1 MPKQSRDT
9 LPATHE
15 SVPSAGEPN
24 RYNFAARAAR
34 WSAAHWKI
42 AVAAWVAFVAVAIAL
57 GTTVGTQMLSTGEQ
71 TTGQTAQAEQI
82 LANAGF
88 ETPAAE
94 SVLVRSST
102 LTVTD
107 PAFRS
112 TVRDVLAKLRTMPQ
126 VTNLRTGAAG
136 EVSKDRHAQLIAFDM
151 RGDLDTADKRVQPLL
166 DAVAGL
172 QEASPG
178 FTVAEFGVASATH
191 ELGKTVDKDF
201 QQAEKLSVP
210 ITFLILLIAFGA
222 FVAAGVPV
230 LLAFSAVLGSVGLL
244 ALSSHVFHASEATQS
259 VILLMGMAVGVDY
272 SLFYLKRV
280 REERAAEHEGHEAL
294 FRAAATSGQAVL
306 ISGVTVLIA
315 MAGLM
320 FTGTSVFTSIG
331 IGAMLVVF
339 TSLVGSLTVLPA
351 LLGKLGDR
359 TERGIRQVLAAGV
372 LRALRPLKAQP
383 AWLVWL
389 REKPTLLQR
398 LKGERQE
405 SRVWGFVIG
414 RSMRYP
420 AFAAGISALV
430 LVVLALPALGIKT
443 KQAGF
448 TDLPKSLSIVKT
460 YDTIQASFP
469 GSQDPASLVVKADD
483 VTTPQFAA
491 AYAQFKQRA
500 LATGVIHQPIRVAV
514 NKAKTV
520 ARVDFPLAGEGQD
533 AASVQALEALRA
545 DVIPPVLATL
555 PPGTEQAVT
564 GPTAANVDFNQT
576 MKSRAPIVFAFVLG
590 FAFLLLLLTFRS
602 IVIPIKAI
610 VLNLLSVGAAYG
622 VLVWIFQYG
631 HLQGLLGFHSS
642 GAIVSWLPL
651 FLFTVLFGLSMD
663 YHVFILSRIKELV
676 DRGVPTNEAVE
687 RGIRST
693 ASTVTSAAAVM
704 IAVFAIF
711 ASLRVID
718 IKQLGVGLAVA
729 VFIDATLIRGVLLPA
744 AMKLLGDWNWYLPRW
759 LEWMPNFHVEGPAA
773 GDPSD
778 PTEPP
783 EGPDHKPPVQPIPVP
798 ASP

>member
-1 MPKQSRDT
+1 M
-9 LPATHE
+9 
-15 SVPSAGEPN
+15 N

-34 WSAAHWKI
+34 WSAEHWKT
-42 AVAAWVAFVAVAIAL
+42 AVAVWVAFVAVAIGL
-57 GTTVGTQMLSTGEQ
+57 GTTVGTHTLSSSEQSTGE
-71 TTGQTAQAEQI
+71 TARAEQI

-88 ETPAAE
+88 KTPASE

-102 LTVTD
+102 GTVAD

-112 TVRDVLAKLRTMPQ
+112 TVQSVLAKLRTMPQ

-136 EVSKDRHAQLIAFDM
+136 QVSKDRRAQLIEFDM
-151 RGDLDTADKRVQPLL
+151 KGKLDTADARVQPLL

-172 QEASPG
+172 QQASPG
-178 FTVAEFGVASATH
+178 FTVEEFGFASATH
-191 ELGKTVDKDF
+191 ELSKTIDKDF
-201 QQAEKLSVP
+201 QKAEKLSVP

-222 FVAAGVPV
+222 FVAAGIPV
-230 LLAFSAVLGSVGLL
+230 LLAFSAVLASVGLSAL
-244 ALSSHVFHASEATQS
+244 ASHVFHASDATQS

-272 SLFYLKRV
+272 SLFYLKRE
-280 REERAAEHEGHEAL
+280 REERAAGHEGHEGL

-306 ISGVTVLIA
+306 ISGFTVLIA
-315 MAGLM
+315 MAGML
-320 FTGTSVFTSIG
+320 FAGTKIFTSIG

-339 TSLVGSLTVLPA
+339 TSLIGSLTVLPA

-359 TERGIRQVLAAGV
+359 YIERGLRQVLAAAV
-372 LRALRPLKAQP
+372 LRFLRLFKAQP
-383 AWLVWL
+383 RWLVWL
-389 REKPTLLQR
+389 RETPTLLQR
-398 LKGERQE
+398 LKGDRQE
-405 SRVWGFVIG
+405 SRLWGFVIT
-414 RSMRYP
+414 RSMRRP
-420 AFAAGISALV
+420 AFAVAISTVV
-430 LVVLALPALGIKT
+430 LVVLALPALNMHT
-443 KQAGF
+443 KLLSF

-469 GSQDPASLVVKADD
+469 GSQDPAHVVVKAED
-483 VTTPQFAA
+483 VTTPQFAK
-491 AYAQFKQRA
+491 AYAEFKKRA
-500 LATGVIHQPIRVAV
+500 LATGVIHQPIRVSV

-520 ARVDFPLAGEGQD
+520 ARVDFPLAGKGQD
-533 AASVQALEALRA
+533 EAAVRALETLRTQ
-545 DVIPPVLATL
+545 VIPPVLATL
-555 PPGTEQAVT
+555 PPRTQQAVT
-564 GPTAANVDFNQT
+564 GDTAANVDFNQT

-610 VLNLLSVGAAYG
+610 ILNLLSVGAAYG

-631 HLQGLLGFHSS
+631 HLEGLLGFQSN
-642 GAIVSWLPL
+642 GAVVTWLPL

-663 YHVFILSRIKELV
+663 YHVFILSRVKELV
-676 DRGVPTNEAVE
+676 DQGVPTNEAVE

-711 ASLRVID
+711 ATLSTLD

-729 VFIDATLIRGVLLPA
+729 VLLDATLIRGVLLPA

-759 LEWMPNFHVEGPAA
+759 LEWMPRLTG
-773 GDPSD
+773 
-778 PTEPP
+778 EPNLSEDIP
-783 EGPDHKPPVQPIPVP
+783 EAPPVPV
-798 ASP
+798 A